1 MRFLQ
6 RKRRAYKYC
15 TARRGAGQWTQE
27 EYTKNIL
34 GKMTI
39 FERNTW
45 WEGTV
50 KTVPYTQCKAAT
62 AATAGG

>member
-45 WEGTV
+45 REGTV
-50 KTVPYTQCKAAT
+50 KTVPYT
-62 AATAGG
+62 